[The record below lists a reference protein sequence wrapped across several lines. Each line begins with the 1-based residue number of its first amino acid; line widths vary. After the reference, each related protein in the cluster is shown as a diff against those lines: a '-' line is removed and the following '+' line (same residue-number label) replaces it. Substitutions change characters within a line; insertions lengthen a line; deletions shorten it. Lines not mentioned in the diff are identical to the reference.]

1 VLRAAAAERS
11 TLPLLA
17 PRCWPLPAF
26 NVSLSRFPSPGCW
39 LLTFRVRMLI
49 LSHSAKM
56 LAH

>member
-49 LSHSAKM
+49 LSHSA
-56 LAH
+56 